1 MNYAE
6 SVELF
11 RQHLTSLYSEQEMRS
26 LIRIW
31 ADHTR
36 NGLYSKLLSEPAFR
50 IKEDEILHLQ
60 HFVGELQK
68 HIPYQYVLGYTDFCS
83 LRFEVNSATLIP
95 RPETEELVYWILS
108 RYKSKNDPISILDVG
123 TGSGCIAISLAQH
136 LPNSTVYAL
145 DNSSE
150 ALDIA
155 KLNAQKH
162 AVNVLFECADMRLFK
177 SKVKYD
183 IIVSNPPYV
192 KELEKKKMKENVLL
206 YEPHQALFVPNH
218 DPLIY
223 YKALAQL
230 AKDYLKSTGGI
241 YAELNEKL
249 SAEVADLFT
258 PFAKVELRDDFH
270 GKPRMISA
278 YK

>member
-11 RQHLTSLYSEQEMRS
+11 CQHLTSLYSEQEMRS

-50 IKEDEILHLQ
+50 IKEDEIRHLQ

-162 AVNVLFECADMRLFK
+162 AVNVLFECDDMRLFK

>member
-36 NGLYSKLLSEPAFR
+36 NGLYLKLLSEPAFR

-192 KELEKKKMKENVLL
+192 KELEKKKMKDNVLL

>member
-1 MNYAE
+1 
-6 SVELF
+6 
-11 RQHLTSLYSEQEMRS
+11 
-26 LIRIW
+26 
-31 ADHTR
+31 
-36 NGLYSKLLSEPAFR
+36 
-50 IKEDEILHLQ
+50 
-60 HFVGELQK
+60 
-68 HIPYQYVLGYTDFCS
+68 

-162 AVNVLFECADMRLFK
+162 AVNVQFECADMRLFK

-183 IIVSNPPYV
+183 IIVSNLP
-192 KELEKKKMKENVLL
+192 
-206 YEPHQALFVPNH
+206 
-218 DPLIY
+218 I
-223 YKALAQL
+223 
-230 AKDYLKSTGGI
+230 
-241 YAELNEKL
+241 
-249 SAEVADLFT
+249 
-258 PFAKVELRDDFH
+258 
-270 GKPRMISA
+270 
-278 YK
+278 

>member
-11 RQHLTSLYSEQEMRS
+11 CQHLTSLYSEQEMRS

-50 IKEDEILHLQ
+50 IKEDEIRHLQ

-162 AVNVLFECADMRLFK
+162 AVNVLFECDDMRLFK

-258 PFAKVELRDDFH
+258 PFAKVE
-270 GKPRMISA
+270 
-278 YK
+278 

>member
-50 IKEDEILHLQ
+50 IKEDEIRHLQ

-162 AVNVLFECADMRLFK
+162 AVNVLFECDDMRLFK

>member
-36 NGLYSKLLSEPAFR
+36 NGLYLKLLSEPAFR
-50 IKEDEILHLQ
+50 IKEDEIRHLQ